1 MRQILLPAARFAAA
15 GLLNTLIGFAAI
27 VAALRLGFA
36 DIAANLIGFAVGLT
50 AGFLVNRQW
59 TFRAEGPARSS
70 EVARYI
76 AAFAVSW
83 GLNIAVVLAGIRL
96 GMAGSVWVQL
106 CAMAVYSLTFFVL
119 SRWFVFPQSR
129 D

>member
-15 GLLNTLIGFAAI
+15 GVINTLIGFAAI
-27 VAALRLGFA
+27 VAALWLGFG
-36 DIAANLIGFAVGLT
+36 DVAANLTGFAVGLT
-50 AGFLVNRQW
+50 AGFLINRQW
-59 TFRAEGPARSS
+59 TFRATGPARSA
-70 EVARYI
+70 EVVRYI

-83 GLNIAVVLAGIRL
+83 GLNIGVVLLGIRL

-106 CAMAVYSLTFFVL
+106 CAMAVYSLTFFVF

>member
-1 MRQILLPAARFAAA
+1 MRQILLPAARFAVA

-27 VAALRLGFA
+27 VSALQLGFP

-50 AGFLVNRQW
+50 AGFLINRQW
-59 TFRAEGPARSS
+59 TFRAAGRARSA

-83 GLNIAVVLAGIRL
+83 GLNIGVVLLGIRL

-106 CAMAVYSLTFFVL
+106 CAMAVYSLTFFAL

-129 D
+129 T